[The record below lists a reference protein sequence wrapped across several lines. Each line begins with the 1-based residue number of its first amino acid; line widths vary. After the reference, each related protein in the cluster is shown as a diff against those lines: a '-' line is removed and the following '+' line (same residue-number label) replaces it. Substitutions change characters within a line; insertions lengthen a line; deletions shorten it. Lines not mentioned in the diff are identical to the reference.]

1 MRNENVNK
9 STKKETG
16 RIYTPAYIV
25 DNILNMSGYF
35 GKKILKKHVI
45 DNSCGDGAFLCQIVD
60 RYCQEALKS
69 QIDIE
74 DLKNELSFFI
84 HGIEINLI
92 EKNKCVQNV
101 SKVAANYGVSG
112 VNWDIVCADSLSID
126 LYNGKM
132 DFVLGNPPYVRVH
145 NLGANFEKTKS
156 FSFSQNGM
164 TDLFIVFF
172 EIGLNMLSENGVLG
186 YITPSSYF
194 NSLAGSYL
202 RRYLADNNLIKYVL
216 DLKHYQAFDATAY
229 TAITIL
235 QNGKRTD
242 ETDYYNFDEINKIPY
257 YVDTL
262 RIGDFY
268 ISDNYYFTSTENLN
282 RLHNI
287 FNNPIKS
294 DICVKNGYATLC
306 DSVFIGDF
314 DYSSEYI
321 IPVVKSSKGVF
332 QKIIYPYDKSANP
345 VDEKQLKKDIE
356 LYKYL
361 LSNKD
366 KLTKRSNDRTG
377 NKYWYAYGRSQAIN
391 DTYKNKLSINTLI
404 RDENDLKFVFAD
416 AGIGV
421 YSGLY
426 ILSEN
431 INYNDI
437 ISALK
442 TKDFVQYIKVLGKYK
457 SGGYYTFSSKDV
469 KTYLDYIFACKGG
482 LYAYE

>member
-1 MRNENVNK
+1 MSNENVNK

-74 DLKNELSFFI
+74 DIKNELSFFI

-92 EKNKCVQNV
+92 ERNKCVQNV
-101 SKVAANYGVSG
+101 SKVAANHGVSG

-229 TAITIL
+229 TAITI
-235 QNGKRTD
+235 
-242 ETDYYNFDEINKIPY
+242 FI
-257 YVDTL
+257 
-262 RIGDFY
+262 
-268 ISDNYYFTSTENLN
+268 
-282 RLHNI
+282 
-287 FNNPIKS
+287 
-294 DICVKNGYATLC
+294 LC
-306 DSVFIGDF
+306 
-314 DYSSEYI
+314 
-321 IPVVKSSKGVF
+321 
-332 QKIIYPYDKSANP
+332 
-345 VDEKQLKKDIE
+345 
-356 LYKYL
+356 
-361 LSNKD
+361 
-366 KLTKRSNDRTG
+366 
-377 NKYWYAYGRSQAIN
+377 
-391 DTYKNKLSINTLI
+391 
-404 RDENDLKFVFAD
+404 
-416 AGIGV
+416 
-421 YSGLY
+421 
-426 ILSEN
+426 
-431 INYNDI
+431 
-437 ISALK
+437 
-442 TKDFVQYIKVLGKYK
+442 
-457 SGGYYTFSSKDV
+457 
-469 KTYLDYIFACKGG
+469 
-482 LYAYE
+482 